1 MAMYINKAALEKSA
15 GLRAQHEFIVNSRK
29 AAFRYNRDMAERAGL
44 AANVD
49 IPSEAWKA
57 FDASAVDL
65 MIGPEADT
73 LLADL
78 MPLARNVGIGKIVAE
93 YRKLGGELEVRSSI
107 DGEHAKPVNS
117 TGFDVDGNLVLVHST
132 QVGRSWRELEGM
144 REEGFDELIVDQAA
158 AVRNV
163 RMRTADNFVNGTA
176 GLSFKGYES
185 TGIKNNPN
193 TQPYNLTTGGF
204 DLTDASITYADAY
217 AALVGALRLLPDE
230 ANIYVSNDIWFNLMR
245 INTAGTA
252 QETILAGLQRT
263 PGVLSIKRISQ
274 LTGNEFIAVVP
285 QSQYVRPVV
294 GMPITTT
301 PIERRT
307 PMDKFNLL
315 VWGASGLE
323 IRGDAE
329 ERSGVVYAADGAG
342 A

>member
-1 MAMYINKAALEKSA
+1 MTMFINKAFLEKSA
-15 GLRAQHEFIVNSRK
+15 GLRAQHEFIVNARK
-29 AAFRYNRDMAERAGL
+29 SAVRYNRDMAERSGL

-49 IPSEAWKA
+49 IPAEAWKS
-57 FDASAVDL
+57 FDQQVVDL
-65 MIGPEADT
+65 MTGPEADN
-73 LLADL
+73 LLNDL

-93 YRKLGGELEVRSSI
+93 YRKLGGDLEVRSSI

-144 REEGFDELIVDQAA
+144 REEGFDELVIDQAA

-163 RMRTADNFVNGTA
+163 QRRTADNFVNGTD
-176 GLSFKGYES
+176 GLSFKGYS
-185 TGIKNNPN
+185 ATGIKNNAN
-193 TQPYNLTTGGF
+193 TQPLNLTTGGY
-204 DLTDASITYADAY
+204 DLTDPTITYADAY
-217 AALVGALRLLPDE
+217 AALVGAIKLLPAD
-230 ANIYVSNDIWFNLMR
+230 ANIYVSKEIWFNLMR

-252 QETILAGLQRT
+252 QETILAGLMRT
-263 PGVLSIKRISQ
+263 PGVLSIKRIDQMS
-274 LTGNEFIAVVP
+274 GNEFAAVVP
-285 QSQYVRPVV
+285 RGEYIRPVI

-323 IRGDAE
+323 IRGDSE
-329 ERSGVVYAADGAG
+329 GRSGVVYASAL
-342 A
+342 